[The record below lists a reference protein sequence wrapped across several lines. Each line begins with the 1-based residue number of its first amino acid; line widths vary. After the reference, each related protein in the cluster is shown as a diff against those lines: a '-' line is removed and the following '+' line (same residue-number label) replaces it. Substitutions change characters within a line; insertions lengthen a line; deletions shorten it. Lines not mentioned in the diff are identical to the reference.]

1 MPSQN
6 ETQTMT
12 PVQCAEYV
20 LRLRSQVWTSTDW
33 PLFCAALDVVGPEE
47 LDAALDEV
55 CEESYSE
62 GHRVATAEE
71 EAKREEETEKAYQRG
86 YSRGYDRGQEIVKQ
100 ETPHAPH
107 LP

>member
-47 LDAALDEV
+47 
-55 CEESYSE
+55 
-62 GHRVATAEE
+62 
-71 EAKREEETEKAYQRG
+71 AKMEEETEKAYQRG

-100 ETPHAPH
+100 TKGGV
-107 LP
+107 